1 MQTGGKKFEKTERTK
16 FRKKVESYGEA
27 YGEGQKLKDF
37 KKKHNDKIAYRL
49 LKQERNQE
57 FD

>member
-16 FRKKVESYGEA
+16 FRKKVES

-57 FD
+57 FDWMLF

>member
-16 FRKKVESYGEA
+16 FRKKVES